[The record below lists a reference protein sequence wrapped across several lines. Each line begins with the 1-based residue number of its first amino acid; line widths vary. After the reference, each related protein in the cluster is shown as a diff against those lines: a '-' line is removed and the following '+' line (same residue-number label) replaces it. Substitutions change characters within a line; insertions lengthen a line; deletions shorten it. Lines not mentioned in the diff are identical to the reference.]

1 MIYKYAIYPIH
12 RTSIIVHQFTPSV
25 FFLFIFLFSIK
36 TNLVSQSQPILTA
49 YHFDKGDHF
58 STPRNLFSRLKKRP
72 DTIVW
77 QCRFDTSCCY
87 LMLDKNGKYLEDQWD
102 LNKLVG
108 ISFHYFNPH
117 INTAMVGWRHNP
129 EKHLIELVP
138 YWHLDGKRYFRETDF
153 VEILPNETFDVTII
167 SDKKQKQ
174 VTTIIKTQKGI
185 FSETKTIRKIGKRV
199 VLINPYFGGT
209 SPAPCIMTV
218 FCERLDLINY
228 SH

>member
-1 MIYKYAIYPIH
+1 MIYKIFTLFEH
-12 RTSIIVHQFTPSV
+12 RTSNIAHQLGPSV
-25 FFLFIFLFSIK
+25 FFLFFFFFSIK

-58 STPRNLFSRLKKRP
+58 SSPRNLFSRLKKRP
-72 DTIVW
+72 DTITW

-129 EKHLIELVP
+129 EKHVIELVP

-153 VEILPNETFDVTII
+153 IEILPNETFEVMII
-167 SDKKQKQ
+167 SDKKQKK

-185 FSETKTIRKIGKRV
+185 FSEMKTINKIGKRV
-199 VLINPYFGGT
+199 VFIHPYFGGT
-209 SPAPCIMTV
+209 SRAPSAMTV
-218 FCERLDLINY
+218 FCERK
-228 SH
+228 

>member
-1 MIYKYAIYPIH
+1 MIYKIAASLIH
-12 RTSIIVHQFTPSV
+12 RTSNIVHPSV
-25 FFLFIFLFSIK
+25 FFLFFLKI
-36 TNLVSQSQPILTA
+36 NLLSQPQPILTA

-72 DTIVW
+72 DTLIW

-87 LMLDKNGKYLEDQWD
+87 LMIDKNGKYLEDQWD

-129 EKHLIELVP
+129 ERHCIELVP
-138 YWHLDGKRYFRETDF
+138 YWHLDGKRYFRETNF
-153 VEILPNETFDVTII
+153 IEILPNETFEVMIV

-174 VTTIIKTQKGI
+174 VTTIIKTSRGI
-185 FSETKTIRKIGKRV
+185 FSETKRIEKIGKRV

-209 SPAPCIMTV
+209 SPAPCAMTV
-218 FCERLDLINY
+218 FCERKLIK
-228 SH
+228 

>member
-1 MIYKYAIYPIH
+1 MFYIKKIFL
-12 RTSIIVHQFTPSV
+12 SCFQTPSV
-25 FFLFIFLFSIK
+25 FSAFIVSKSYIFFFFLLINA
-36 TNLVSQSQPILTA
+36 NLLAQPQPILKA

-58 STPRNLFSRLKKRP
+58 SSPRNLFSRLKKRP
-72 DTIVW
+72 DTITW

-129 EKHLIELVP
+129 EKHVIELVP
-138 YWHLDGKRYFRETDF
+138 YWHLDGKRYFRETNFID
-153 VEILPNETFDVTII
+153 ISPNETFEVMIV
-167 SDKKQKQ
+167 SDKKQEK

-185 FSETKTIRKIGKRV
+185 FSETKTIEKIGKRV

-209 SPAPCIMTV
+209 SPAPSAMTV
-218 FCERLDLINY
+218 FCERK
-228 SH
+228 